1 MAHAAMMIRSLPKNK
16 TASMLCL
23 CVKKEELK
31 PVVVVVVVV
40 TTRVTVRSV
49 QLDGRYRG
57 PLFPKTKLES
67 GALL

>member
-1 MAHAAMMIRSLPKNK
+1 
-16 TASMLCL
+16 MLCL

-31 PVVVVVVVV
+31 PVVVV
-40 TTRVTVRSV
+40 TTGVTVRSV

>member
-31 PVVVVVVVV
+31 PVVVV
-40 TTRVTVRSV
+40 TTGVTVRSV

>member
-31 PVVVVVVVV
+31 PVVVVV